1 VEVEVDTP
9 GHLCPWSA
17 VSELRA
23 NCSHVDVSL
32 VGGEGGLVGFLQGH
46 CPAGESDGCEP
57 ADKGEGHLWAP
68 GHLDT
73 ATLSCAIAETPKGLS
88 VEPLYGAPCRRGGRL
103 RVTSVVFACAH
114 GRSQIWCR
122 EGPASG
128 IVESLESWPRQFAD
142 DRPRRGHMCSSGA

>member
-32 VGGEGGLVGFLQGH
+32 VGEEGGLVGFLQDH
-46 CPAGESDGCEP
+46 CPAGESDGVSLRTRRG
-57 ADKGEGHLWAP
+57 ASLGTWAP
-68 GHLDT
+68 GHLGT
-73 ATLSCAIAETPKGLS
+73 WAPGATLATLSCAIAETPKGLS

-114 GRSQIWCR
+114 GRSQI
-122 EGPASG
+122 
-128 IVESLESWPRQFAD
+128 
-142 DRPRRGHMCSSGA
+142 